1 MRRRKIIRL
10 EDSAR
15 LIEESGVASPKGC
28 RLYEASPVRAK
39 GFNEI
44 GPITLD
50 WIREA

>member
-28 RLYEASPVRAK
+28 RLYEASPGRAK
-39 GFNEI
+39 SFDEI
-44 GPITLD
+44 RSATLD
-50 WIREA
+50 RIRKA